1 VLIKGEGDGSSFPS
15 GGLRA
20 THTARGYT
28 LWDPHSLL
36 FVNRKKNVLYIP
48 SLLVSHHGHAL
59 DDKTLFRQ
67 SERLL
72 NKVTVELLNKL
83 GVNTKSTVMLLGLE
97 QEFFAIPNFAYESR

>member
-1 VLIKGEGDGSSFPS
+1 MLIKGEGDGSSFPS